1 MEEQKVIRATRRLH
15 QAETEL
21 KVRKKLYKSGKLWL
35 AASLATAAL
44 GVSLVGSGVS
54 ASADT
59 ENPATNS
66 QTTTAV
72 TTAGNSKQVV
82 IGSDNQSVSQTD
94 QTTSQ
99 TTATVNPAETTKDDS
114 KTSVEVP
121 QQSAA
126 AHTDESIQP
135 QNDTNV
141 THEESTAATSDETE
155 AVSKTGQSNTKTN
168 STDETTQDEQVTQLG
183 SATSDQVKN
192 AKVEA
197 TNNFKATGKTQKVTA
212 AEATT
217 PTIVE
222 KGTYGTAAWDI
233 DSNGLL
239 TLHAGTIDGQKY
251 LYTQFSSPVKSI
263 YVDPNVT
270 VAATA
275 GSGIFGNLHDV
286 TSIDAS
292 NLDTSLMK
300 SFGGMFVSDTS
311 LTSLNISGLNTS
323 NATTLVNMFMNDASL
338 SSVDVSSFDTSKVVS
353 MKNMFSGSGI
363 QSLDLS
369 NFDMTNVTDA
379 TDMLAKTPNLWDLK
393 LGANDILTGVNLS
406 EAPAQVLRFR
416 QVQTE
421 RLPSLLHGRKLVVV
435 VSLHQ
440 LAKPSLQLV
449 L

>member
-1 MEEQKVIRATRRLH
+1 M
-15 QAETEL
+15 
-21 KVRKKLYKSGKLWL
+21 
-35 AASLATAAL
+35 
-44 GVSLVGSGVS
+44 
-54 ASADT
+54 
-59 ENPATNS
+59 
-66 QTTTAV
+66 
-72 TTAGNSKQVV
+72 
-82 IGSDNQSVSQTD
+82 
-94 QTTSQ
+94 
-99 TTATVNPAETTKDDS
+99 
-114 KTSVEVP
+114 
-121 QQSAA
+121 
-126 AHTDESIQP
+126 
-135 QNDTNV
+135 
-141 THEESTAATSDETE
+141 
-155 AVSKTGQSNTKTN
+155 
-168 STDETTQDEQVTQLG
+168 
-183 SATSDQVKN
+183 
-192 AKVEA
+192 
-197 TNNFKATGKTQKVTA
+197 
-212 AEATT
+212 
-217 PTIVE
+217 
-222 KGTYGTAAWDI
+222 
-233 DSNGLL
+233 
-239 TLHAGTIDGQKY
+239 
-251 LYTQFSSPVKSI
+251 
-263 YVDPNVT
+263 
-270 VAATA
+270 AATA